1 MWSCAASRSV
11 KSRWQFVQPKSVMG
25 ESGAGIR
32 MMEEDVE
39 EEEEEGGEEE
49 GILGER

>member
-1 MWSCAASRSV
+1 M
-11 KSRWQFVQPKSVMG
+11 QPKSVMG
-25 ESGAGIR
+25 EGGAGIR
-32 MMEEDVE
+32 MMEEDVEEDEE